1 MVEAAGVEP
10 DISVENTQLTDSE
23 NASISENATISKS
36 SVQITYKDFPEL
48 QNFQASPALAQHAEV
63 LSHLYT
69 SIVLKWCQS
78 ELSSVGE
85 SADTVC
91 GLRRPS
97 IRYRPY
103 AHLAAWERSPRS
115 RSPNFGDACWR
126 DSNDC
131 GGNSRVSEERTT
143 SKSHGLSEMGGSGSP
158 SSWCLVSSAR
168 KSTKGTISPLVLAR
182 SSAFI

>member
-1 MVEAAGVEP
+1 MSLSLVEAAGVEP

-48 QNFQASPALAQHAEV
+48 QNFQVSPALAQHAEV

-85 SADTVC
+85 SAETVC
-91 GLRRPS
+91 G
-97 IRYRPY
+97 
-103 AHLAAWERSPRS
+103 
-115 RSPNFGDACWR
+115 F
-126 DSNDC
+126 
-131 GGNSRVSEERTT
+131 
-143 SKSHGLSEMGGSGSP
+143 KSGIGSFCP
-158 SSWCLVSSAR
+158 
-168 KSTKGTISPLVLAR
+168 K
-182 SSAFI
+182 